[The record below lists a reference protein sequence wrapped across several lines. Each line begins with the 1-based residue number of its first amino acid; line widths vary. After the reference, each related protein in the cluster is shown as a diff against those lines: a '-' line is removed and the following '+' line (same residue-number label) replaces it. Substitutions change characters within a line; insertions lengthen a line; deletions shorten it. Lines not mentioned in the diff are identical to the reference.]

1 MQNFMRVVRCNK
13 WTMLVAMVMAWMA
26 IGTAAEKEDAATKPK
41 AEPKAIPKTQ
51 INAEATYN
59 AYCAVCHGED
69 GRGKTVGSNRFPAI
83 AGLPKWYLE
92 DQLILF
98 KYDGRGADHRDKE
111 GLMMHAMIR
120 MLRKRTMVIKKGL
133 DEFEFEHDI
142 VKIADYV
149 SKLTPSET
157 QQPVPEMDPEY
168 IKNHN
173 SKIEKRLKP
182 LRKKHQEAQAGNKK
196 KLEKEIEGLES
207 KKQAPIDIENGKK
220 IYNTE
225 GVMGCVRCHGKQFE
239 GREKEDTSQS
249 LPRAPSLLFLED
261 WYMLSQ
267 LKKFRKGVRGTP
279 AKTAVGG
286 NLEGEQKEFAKHY
299 EAAVGE
305 EGFKVTISGSP
316 LMQAMSL
323 TAFAAQK
330 DQEQAMKDVVTYIYK
345 TARELPKEKK

>member
-1 MQNFMRVVRCNK
+1 
-13 WTMLVAMVMAWMA
+13 MA
-26 IGTAAEKEDAATKPK
+26 IGIAAEKEGAATKPK
-41 AEPKAIPKTQ
+41 AAPTAKPKTQ

-59 AYCAVCHGED
+59 AYCAACHGEN
-69 GRGKTVGSNRFPAI
+69 GRGKVVGSNRFPAI

-120 MLRKRTMVIKKGL
+120 MLRKRTMVIKEGL

-149 SKLTPSET
+149 NKLTPSQT
-157 QQPVPEMDPEY
+157 WAPAPEMDPEY
-168 IKNHN
+168 IKDYN
-173 SKIEKRLKP
+173 SKIEKRLEP
-182 LRKKHQEAQAGNKK
+182 LRKKYQEAQAENKK
-196 KLEKEIEGLES
+196 KLTKEIEGLEL
-207 KKQAPIDIENGKK
+207 KKKAPIDIENGKE

-225 GVMGCVRCHGKQFE
+225 GVMGCVRCHGKKFE
-239 GREKEDTSQS
+239 GREKEDPALN
-249 LPRAPSLLFLED
+249 LPRAPSLQFLED

-267 LKKFRKGVRGTP
+267 LKKFRKGVRGAP

-286 NLEGEQKEFAKHY
+286 NLGREKEEFARHY
-299 EAAVGE
+299 EAAVGG
-305 EGFKVTISGSP
+305 EGFKVTIAGSP
-316 LMQAMSL
+316 IMQAMSL

-330 DQEQAMKDVVTYIYK
+330 DQEQAMKDVVAYIYK